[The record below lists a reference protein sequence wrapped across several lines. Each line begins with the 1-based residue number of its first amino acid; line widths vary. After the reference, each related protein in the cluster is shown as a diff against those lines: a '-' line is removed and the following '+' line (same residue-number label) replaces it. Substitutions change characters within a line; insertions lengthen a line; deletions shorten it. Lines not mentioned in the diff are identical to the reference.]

1 VLSAGYNGGIPM
13 IFQQLINGL
22 TLGSTYALTA
32 VGYSMVFG
40 ILQLVNFA
48 HGSVYMVGAFL
59 TLIFLTALKLNF
71 IVSFLLSIIL
81 TGLLGI
87 LLDKVAL
94 YPLRKRNAPKVTAL
108 ISTIGVSIF
117 LQNLVMIVWGSET
130 KNFPLVINLGAVE
143 MLGTKISILQIIIF
157 SICLVLMAGLNIMI
171 QKTKIGKAMRATE
184 QNPDAAKLMGIDVNL
199 VIMITFF
206 IGSALASVA
215 GTMVGMYYQSIDP
228 YIGYMA
234 GLKAFAAAVLGGIG
248 VLPGAIVGGL
258 LIGVIET
265 LAAGYINAGYR
276 DAIAFAVLVIMLIVK
291 PAGLL
296 GKQALKKV

>member
-1 VLSAGYNGGIPM
+1 M
-13 IFQQLINGL
+13 IIQQLVNGL

-40 ILQLVNFA
+40 ILELVNFS

-59 TLIFLTALKLNF
+59 TLIFLTSLKLNF
-71 IVSFLLSIIL
+71 FVSFLLSIIL

-87 LLDKVAL
+87 LIDKVSL
-94 YPLRKRNAPKVTAL
+94 YPLRRKNAPKVTAL

-117 LQNLVMIVWGSET
+117 LQNLVMLVWGSET
-130 KNFPLVINLGAVE
+130 KNFPLVINPGAVE
-143 MLGTKISILQIIIF
+143 VMGVKISFLQMIIF
-157 SICLVLMAGLNIMI
+157 SMCLVIMIGLNTMI
-171 QKTKIGKAMRATE
+171 QKTRIGKAMRATA
-184 QNPDAAKLMGIDVNL
+184 QNAEAAKLMGIDINR

-215 GTMVGMYYQSIDP
+215 GTMVGMYYQTIDP

-265 LAAGYINAGYR
+265 LAAAYINSGYR
-276 DAIAFAVLVIMLIVK
+276 DAIAFAVLVLMLVIK

-296 GKQALKKV
+296 GKQVSKKV

>member
-1 VLSAGYNGGIPM
+1 M
-13 IFQQLINGL
+13 ILQQLINGL

-40 ILQLVNFA
+40 ILELVNFA

-71 IVSFLLSIIL
+71 FVSFMLSIIL
-81 TGLLGI
+81 TGILGI
-87 LLDKVAL
+87 AIDKFAL
-94 YPLRKRNAPKVTAL
+94 YPLRKKNAPKVTAL

-130 KNFPLVINLGAVE
+130 KNFPLVIDFGSIDFLGAK
-143 MLGTKISILQIIIF
+143 LSILQIMIF
-157 SICLVLMAGLNIMI
+157 SMSLVTMIGLNIMI
-171 QKTKIGKAMRATE
+171 QKTKIGKAMRATA
-184 QNPDAAKLMGIDVNL
+184 QNTEAAKLMGVNINT
-199 VIMITFF
+199 VIMTTFF

-215 GTMVGMYYQSIDP
+215 GTMVGMYYQTIDP

-248 VLPGAIVGGL
+248 VLPGAIIGGL
-258 LIGVIET
+258 LIGVTET
-265 LAAGYINAGYR
+265 LAAGYINSGYR
-276 DAIAFAVLVIMLIVK
+276 DAIAFAILIFMLIIK
-291 PAGLL
+291 PSGLL
-296 GKQALKKV
+296 GKHNPKKV

>member
-1 VLSAGYNGGIPM
+1 MSANKNGGIPM

-59 TLIFLTALKLNF
+59 TLIFFTALKLNF
-71 IVSFLLSIIL
+71 FVSFLLSIIL
-81 TGLLGI
+81 TGVLGI
-87 LLDKVAL
+87 VLDKVAL

-143 MLGTKISILQIIIF
+143 VLGTKISILQILIF
-157 SICLVLMAGLNIMI
+157 SICLVIMAGLNIMI

-184 QNPDAAKLMGIDVNL
+184 QNPEAAKLMGIDVNL

-215 GTMVGMYYQSIDP
+215 GTMVGMYYQTIDP

-296 GKQALKKV
+296 GKKAVKKV

>member
-1 VLSAGYNGGIPM
+1 M

-71 IVSFLLSIIL
+71 FMSFLLSIIL
-81 TGLLGI
+81 TGVLGI
-87 LLDKVAL
+87 LIDKIAL

-143 MLGTKISILQIIIF
+143 ILGTKISILQIIIF
-157 SICLVLMAGLNIMI
+157 SICLLLMAGLNIMI
-171 QKTKIGKAMRATE
+171 QRTKIGKAMRATE
-184 QNPDAAKLMGIDVNL
+184 QNPEAAKLMGIDVNL

-215 GTMVGMYYQSIDP
+215 GTMVGMYYQTIDP

>member
-1 VLSAGYNGGIPM
+1 M

-32 VGYSMVFG
+32 VGYSLVFG

-59 TLIFLTALKLNF
+59 TLIFFTALKLNF
-71 IVSFLLSIIL
+71 FVSFLLSIIL
-81 TGLLGI
+81 TGVLGI
-87 LLDKVAL
+87 VLDKVAL

-143 MLGTKISILQIIIF
+143 IFGTKISVLQILIF
-157 SICLVLMAGLNIMI
+157 SICLVIMAGLNIMI

-184 QNPDAAKLMGIDVNL
+184 QNPEAAKLMGIDVNL

-215 GTMVGMYYQSIDP
+215 GTMVGMYYQTIDP

-296 GKQALKKV
+296 GKQAVKKV

>member
-1 VLSAGYNGGIPM
+1 M

-59 TLIFLTALKLNF
+59 TLIFFTALKLNF
-71 IVSFLLSIIL
+71 FVSFLLSIIL
-81 TGLLGI
+81 TGVLGI
-87 LLDKVAL
+87 VLDKVAL

-143 MLGTKISILQIIIF
+143 VFGTKISILQILIF
-157 SICLVLMAGLNIMI
+157 LICLVIMAGLNIMI

-184 QNPDAAKLMGIDVNL
+184 QNPEAAKLMGIDVNL

-215 GTMVGMYYQSIDP
+215 GTMVGMYYQTIDP

-265 LAAGYINAGYR
+265 LAAGYISAGYR

-296 GKQALKKV
+296 GKQAVKKV